1 MIGEGSGDFVFEIDL
16 NNITKSI
23 VDFKKVEKAIDRGI
37 EKGQLIISTEL
48 AKKMISY
55 LGEFGLGGSN
65 LAGTIQVIPEGTG
78 FTITVGADYGIYV
91 EYGTGIVGASN
102 PHPHPWAYDTHQTPE
117 AHKNGGWFYKGD
129 DGRRHWTAGQPSKP
143 FMYLTWLY
151 GTRSAKQM
159 MQKCIN
165 EEVAKVLGGKK

>member
-23 VDFKKVEKAIDRGI
+23 VDFKKVEHAIDRGI

-55 LGEFGLGGSN
+55 LNEFGLGGSGI
-65 LAGTIQVIPEGTG
+65 AETIQVIPEGTG
-78 FTITVGADYGIYV
+78 FTITVGSEYGIYV
-91 EYGTGIVGASN
+91 EYGTGIIGAN
-102 PHPHPWAYDTHQTPE
+102 KPHPHPWAYDVNNHGY
-117 AHKNGGWFYKGD
+117 AGWNYIGS
-129 DGRRHWTAGQPSKP
+129 DGKLHWTAGQPSKP